1 MDLAALYQRLYWHL
15 GPQGWWPVQ
24 KRGRDH
30 RFEIMVGA
38 ILTQNTAW
46 TNVEKALANLRLSAA
61 MNPKQIIKM
70 PSKRLAALI
79 RPAGYFNQKAKK
91 LKIFSH
97 WLVKS
102 GGLRSLKSLPT
113 SQLRTKLLSLWGI
126 GPETADSIL
135 LYAFERPVFVVDAY
149 TRRLC
154 SAAGIDAGDYGSCQR
169 YFESR
174 LPRSRKLFNEYHAL
188 IVAWGKL
195 YGNKKTRGEALNLVR
210 A

>member
-1 MDLAALYQRLYWHL
+1 MDLAALYQRLYLHF

-24 KRGRDH
+24 NVFKRRDI
-30 RFEIMVGA
+30 RSLSLRDGSEIMVGA

-46 TNVEKALANLRLSAA
+46 TNVEKALANLRRAKML
-61 MNPKQIIKM
+61 NPRQIITI
-70 PSKRLAALI
+70 PPRRLAKLI
-79 RPAGYFNQKAKK
+79 RPAGYFNQKTKK
-91 LKIFSH
+91 LKIFSR
-97 WLVKS
+97 WFIKS
-102 GGLRSLKSLPT
+102 GGLRGLKSVPT
-113 SQLRTKLLSLWGI
+113 SQLRNQLLSLWGI

-174 LPRSRKLFNEYHAL
+174 LPRSRKLF
-188 IVAWGKL
+188 
-195 YGNKKTRGEALNLVR
+195 
-210 A
+210 